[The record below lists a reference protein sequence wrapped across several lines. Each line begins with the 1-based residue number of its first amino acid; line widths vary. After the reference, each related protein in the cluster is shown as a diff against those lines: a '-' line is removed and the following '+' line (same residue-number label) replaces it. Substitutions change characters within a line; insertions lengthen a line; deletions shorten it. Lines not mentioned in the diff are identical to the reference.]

1 MLWGFREHPG
11 DMRPTR
17 TPLAALLAGSL
28 FVPSH
33 VLAESGAAAAQA
45 VRPAAAVSVLN
56 VPTLD
61 ERRHYLADRV
71 DGWHVM
77 IGEKT
82 QLAKD
87 FLPEMAA
94 LKSSLLKVKDPED
107 LRLWGFV
114 VDAFE
119 NRLMERLNPEL
130 PNLDRTERAEA
141 RAAILEQKEALVA
154 LNRAQA
160 SADPEKRAEIAALKK
175 RIKAMGLEAD
185 GLSAIYDR
193 TAALS
198 AGSYTQA
205 SAPIAATDAVSSFT
219 DWSYPR
225 PYIPQ
230 RARSAA
236 EVPDLGAG
244 VVFGPP
250 TADEQKVIDAARRNG
265 MNAAIVR
272 QAFLESRRQG
282 VDFRMTLAIIDAES
296 NFNPNATSHVGAKGL
311 MQIMPATGRGLGVS
325 NSNAL
330 YDVATNIRAGVKY
343 IKGLFNQFSDV
354 AWAQLG
360 SVNPWARADVKS
372 AIAAYNAGP
381 GAVSKYGGVPPYRET
396 RGYVV
401 KVLQNYQ
408 RYSRIFAA

>member
-1 MLWGFREHPG
+1 
-11 DMRPTR
+11 MRPTR
-17 TPLAALLAGSL
+17 TPLTALLAGSL
-28 FVPSH
+28 VVPSRLCAQ
-33 VLAESGAAAAQA
+33 VGAAAAQA
-45 VRPAAAVSVLN
+45 VRPAAAVSVLK
-56 VPTLD
+56 VPTLE

-94 LKSSLLKVKDPED
+94 LKESLLKVKDPDD
-107 LRLWGFV
+107 LRLWGYV
-114 VDAFE
+114 VDSFE
-119 NRLMERLNPEL
+119 TRLMERLDPRL
-130 PNLDRTERAEA
+130 PQLDLKERAVA
-141 RAAILEQKEALVA
+141 RQAIFEQKEALVA

-160 SADPEKRAEIAALKK
+160 SADPAKRAEITELKK
-175 RIKAMGLEAD
+175 KIKSMGLEAE
-185 GLSAIYDR
+185 GLSSIYDR

-198 AGSYTQA
+198 GGTY
-205 SAPIAATDAVSSFT
+205 SAAAANIAAPAAVASFT
-219 DWSYPR
+219 DWRYPR

-230 RARSAA
+230 RAHSEGA
-236 EVPDLGAG
+236 VPDPYGAAAAS
-244 VVFGPP
+244 FGPP
-250 TADEQKVIDAARRNG
+250 TADEQKVIDLARQNG
-265 MNAAIVR
+265 MNATIVR

-296 NFNPNATSHVGAKGL
+296 NFNPHATSGVGAKGL
-311 MQIMPATGRGLGVS
+311 MQIMPGTGRGLGVS
-325 NSNAL
+325 NSNML

-360 SVNPWARADVKS
+360 SVNPWTRADVKA

-381 GAVSKYGGVPPYRET
+381 GAVNKYGGVPPYRET

-408 RYSRIFAA
+408 RYARIFAA

>member
-1 MLWGFREHPG
+1 
-11 DMRPTR
+11 MRPTR
-17 TPLAALLAGSL
+17 TPLALLLAASL
-28 FVPSH
+28 LVPSRSFAQ
-33 VLAESGAAAAQA
+33 VAATAGPA
-45 VRPAAAVSVLN
+45 VRPAASVSVLRL
-56 VPTLD
+56 PTLD

-82 QLAKD
+82 PLAAD

-94 LKSSLLKVKDPED
+94 LKKSLLSVEKPED
-107 LRLWGFV
+107 LALWGHV

-119 NRLMERLNPEL
+119 ARLMDRLNPRL
-130 PNLDRTERAEA
+130 PLMDDKERALA
-141 RAAILEQKEALVA
+141 RQAILTQKEALVA
-154 LNRAQA
+154 LNRARTGA
-160 SADPEKRAEIAALKK
+160 GAETRREIEAIKKQIKTLGLESDGLAALY
-175 RIKAMGLEAD
+175 E
-185 GLSAIYDR
+185 R

-198 AGSYTQA
+198 AGTYTPV
-205 SAPIAATDAVSSFT
+205 SAAIAAPDAVASFT
-219 DWSYPR
+219 DMTYPR

-230 RARSAA
+230 RAHSAGP
-236 EVPDLGAG
+236 VPDPYAAASAS
-244 VVFGPP
+244 FGPP
-250 TADEQKVIDAARRNG
+250 TADEQAVIDIARRNG
-265 MNAAIVR
+265 LNPTIVR
-272 QAFLESRRQG
+272 QAFRESQRQG

-296 NFNPNATSHVGAKGL
+296 NFNPRATSPVGARGL

-325 NSNAL
+325 NSSAL

-343 IKGLFNQFSDV
+343 IKGLWNQFSDV

-360 SVNPWARADVKS
+360 SVNPWQRADVKA

-408 RYSRIFAA
+408 EYARLFAA